1 MEPLNNSIGGLYP
14 ATSRRVT
21 AQRTSIPLLRRGD
34 RRSLT
39 GWLPRQQKRHSAR
52 SRRIQRGTGPC
63 DFAQGDGAAGDWTLR
78 LRAG

>member
-1 MEPLNNSIGGLYP
+1 MEPLNNSIGGLDP

-21 AQRTSIPLLRRGD
+21 V
-34 RRSLT
+34 
-39 GWLPRQQKRHSAR
+39 
-52 SRRIQRGTGPC
+52 QRGTGPC